1 MQWRE
6 TEAKPR
12 TPTLTNRLERRK
24 RLVKP
29 NFSDRKEVNEKSNE
43 IKNDSN
49 RKRRRRKRNKDYKS
63 PANDP
68 ETAPNETLNYIWDQV
83 ETIGTN
89 VFKYFWPEE
98 AEVPTIPQEKNWFDS
113 LVQIKGLIIHQ

>member
-1 MQWRE
+1 MQFRE

-43 IKNDSN
+43 IKNGSK
-49 RKRRRRKRNKDYKS
+49 RKRRRRKRKKNLKS

-68 ETAPNETLNYIWDQV
+68 NETLNETINYIWDQV

-98 AEVPTIPQEKNWFDS
+98 AEVPKQKKKVLHSDME
-113 LVQIKGLIIHQ
+113 LML

>member
-1 MQWRE
+1 MQFRE

-43 IKNDSN
+43 IKNGSK
-49 RKRRRRKRNKDYKS
+49 RKRRRRKRKKNLKS

-68 ETAPNETLNYIWDQV
+68 NETLNNETLNETINYIWDQV

-98 AEVPTIPQEKNWFDS
+98 AEVPKQKKKVLHSDME
-113 LVQIKGLIIHQ
+113 LML